1 MLHDAIHVAA
11 LTVALASMHVPSGG
25 DEPRRPSITAPFVHS
40 IAEVND
46 PLSHGVVGDSLL
58 SVNEAIQLHNRT
70 LLTSQLSIAEQNQL
84 SGAGSDISW
93 INIDASSVPT
103 ITVERDFDVILDW
116 PHGFLLQGF
125 NGDAEIDFTGPGIQ
139 HGFRATSNF
148 ASWRNLILR
157 GGPRGIELQQTDAS
171 FGGTVLD
178 HVTFVGQS
186 VAGFVGAG
194 TSANGYGRVLFTR
207 CAFSNLPVAATWDE
221 SLPGR
226 TSVFVVADTTA
237 TGVTNG
243 FDVLLGQGGA
253 AVVQVERVSVEA
265 IGTAIA
271 MRRTAGGDRAAMAS
285 LVHVRTRG
293 GSGIALNG
301 GATAS
306 TSVDARGLDVVA
318 QTSGLTLGALGS
330 GVSGMLEDSRIVGD
344 VGMHGAA
351 AGPLDANNLYIAGGG
366 SVTASSGG
374 GALRIRR
381 SRIVGVGVGTAGG
394 VGVDIEDSSVEGGSV
409 QGTASAPL
417 MLTRCH
423 VTGVVGTNTTTSAPV
438 AGVQI
443 GQLTVTPF
451 VATTGSSIQIASEMP
466 TGFVGLYVLGFTSAT
481 PLFVAPEL
489 HVYLDLAT
497 AVTLPGITFG
507 QQVLNLSI
515 PNDPAFWDTDW
526 VAQAAVLAPA
536 GLVPPV
542 HSPPPQRFV
551 IRQ

>member
-1 MLHDAIHVAA
+1 LLHDAIHVAA
-11 LTVALASMHVPSGG
+11 LTVALASLHALPGG
-25 DEPRRPSITAPFVHS
+25 DEPRRRGLTKPFVHS

-84 SGAGSDISW
+84 SGAGSDIAW

-103 ITVERDFDVILDW
+103 ITVERDFDVIQDW

-125 NGDAEIDFTGPGIQ
+125 NGDAEIDFSGSGIQ

-186 VAGFVGAG
+186 IAGFVGAG

-207 CAFSNLPVAATWDE
+207 CAFSNLPTAATWDE

-237 TGVTNG
+237 FGVASG

-253 AVVQVERVSVEA
+253 AAVQIERVSVEA
-265 IGTAIA
+265 TGAAIS
-271 MRRTAGGDRAAMAS
+271 MRRAAGGDRAVMAS

-293 GSGIALNG
+293 GSGIALASG
-301 GATAS
+301 STAS

-318 QTSGLTLGALGS
+318 QSSGLALGALGA
-330 GVSGMLEDSRIVGD
+330 GVTGMVEDSRVVGD
-344 VGMHGAA
+344 VSLHAAA
-351 AGPLDANNLYIAGGG
+351 AGPLEANNLYVAGGG
-366 SVTASSGG
+366 SVTAASGG

-381 SRIVGVGVGTAGG
+381 SRLVGVGVSTAGG
-394 VGVDIEDSSVEGGSV
+394 IGIGIEDSSVEGGSV
-409 QGTASAPL
+409 QGTAGAPL
-417 MLTRCH
+417 TLTRCH
-423 VTGVVGTNTTTSAPV
+423 VTGIVGVNTTTNAPV

-443 GQLTVTPF
+443 GHFTVTPF
-451 VATTGSSIQIASEMP
+451 VATTGNSIQFASEVP

-481 PLFVAPEL
+481 PLFIAPEL
-489 HVYLDLAT
+489 HVYLDLST
-497 AVTLPGITFG
+497 AVTLPGITLG
-507 QQVLNLSI
+507 QQVSNLAI

-526 VAQAAVLAPA
+526 VAQAAVLSPA
-536 GLVPPV
+536 GVVPAV
-542 HSPPPQRFV
+542 HTPPPQRFV